1 MKKVRG
7 WVLAS
12 VSIACSASPLLAFVP
27 QDSEDGSEKK
37 SEKRRFDLVVREDIF
52 AGFSGD
58 DDALKRGAAEC
69 DKALKEEPKNAE
81 AMVWRGAIRVF
92 QAGQLFGKNNPVQ
105 AFPLWTSGLKDMD
118 EAVKL
123 EPDNVGVRIPRAAV
137 LLPSARNAPPAMSA
151 PLLKIALDDFE
162 FIYKKQEKNLDDLG
176 THPRGELRMGLQT
189 LTACS
194 ARSINRRS
202 NLRLL
207 QRNFQTPSMRP
218 KQKSGW
224 LRRQPQNSRIVAS
237 DATPN
242 DPSIGAFRCR
252 FRRRYKSYFIFS
264 RSSSVKSLTTV

>member
-176 THPRGELRMGLQT
+176 THPRGELRMGLADT
-189 LTACS
+189 Y
-194 ARSINRRS
+194 
-202 NLRLL
+202 RLL
-207 QRNFQTPSMRP
+207 G
-218 KQKSGW
+218 KIDKSKEQLEALAKELPDTEYATKAKEW
-224 LRRQPQNSRIVAS
+224 LAAAPTAKLSHS
-237 DATPN
+237 C
-242 DPSIGAFRCR
+242 IGCHS
-252 FRRRYKSYFIFS
+252 K
-264 RSSSVKSLTTV
+264 